1 MNRNYLTGIIL
12 AWILSTLIYYFGP
25 VSLLQWLSLT
35 ALLAAVV
42 GIFYFQEKQIVEDFL
57 EETQEHGDSAISQ
70 LDFDKLEDRLE
81 EFSEKRYSD
90 FDDINIRWDL
100 SDFDSAPLDAKGDE
114 ILVVV
119 NGALGQHDRKIQ
131 VFVHVPSY
139 SIPTHKRIRA
149 GQHQE
154 KYPFKYCDF
163 YQENKSRSTDLE
175 DIPGGQN
182 QAMQGFY
189 RANMPPSTNIPAF
202 RNEGDQSEGDE

>member
-1 MNRNYLTGIIL
+1 M
-12 AWILSTLIYYFGP
+12 
-25 VSLLQWLSLT
+25 QWLSLT
-35 ALLAAVV
+35 VLLVGVV
-42 GIFYFQEKQIVEDFL
+42 VAFYIQEREIVNDFI
-57 EETQEHGDSAISQ
+57 EETQQKGDSAISK

-81 EFSEKRYSD
+81 EFSDKRYSD
-90 FDDINIRWDL
+90 FDDIDIRWDL

-131 VFVHVPSY
+131 VFVHIPSY

-175 DIPGGQN
+175 DIPSGQ
-182 QAMQGFY
+182 QRPMQGY
-189 RANMPPSTNIPAF
+189 IHGNMPPSTNIPAF
-202 RNEGDQSEGDE
+202 RDQGGQSEGDE